1 MAFILKPLL
10 WEHCASHLQSILPG
24 AYLRLNEHFG
34 KIKKSCQCQT
44 LYISLQTKPTL
55 VNEMRG
61 STILKLSS
69 DRQQNGKWLTT
80 E

>member
-34 KIKKSCQCQT
+34 KIKKNCQCQT
-44 LYISLQTKPTL
+44 LL
-55 VNEMRG
+55 VY
-61 STILKLSS
+61 KLNQ
-69 DRQQNGKWLTT
+69 RL
-80 E
+80 